1 MADEFDTSNS
11 GGIAA
16 TTWSY
21 DNPYIDPGTAPDDLG
36 VFFDEWG
43 LALGDY
49 VGAPGT
55 PAFGEASDWEGTVFD
70 PNSSEGL
77 FYEFKDTAPTSIT
90 ADAEYGRY
98 AEMLGVL
105 PEDIAGLPLSDLSAA
120 LDTPSAPA
128 ATPVLDANAE
138 YQKAWGKPAPAGTF
152 RGYDPVGT
160 STMGGYALPMSQS
173 ANWQPSQFNAAQ
185 QARNDAAAARKAAG
199 RGQVAAGQA
208 AGAAAGDATQY
219 QLQALDKI
227 KGYLEKNLDPEKLA
241 GISAAQDRARVKASL
256 DLQKEVDPGMA
267 KVRQAAQDRV
277 LASLTGMENSPAN
290 QLAKQAATLAST
302 EAANPATL
310 ALQEKFLTRANEEL
324 DLGTTLPSD
333 LQAEL
338 VQAGLQRAGAVTGSA
353 GAGSGVGRNIATQL
367 FGQAALQLRAQR
379 QAAAQTLSNSAQQL
393 QQSRLQL
400 LSGLFPALKQNQL
413 ADLNAAGGAFQASDA
428 AVPKVGMGGNE
439 LVNTYLA
446 KIGAMTQ
453 NIQDVGRVAGQGTLA
468 SGQAAGQI
476 LGGAAA
482 SGGSASVALPDY
494 TSWLSKVGLS

>member
-1 MADEFDTSNS
+1 MPVEYDLADYQTESDLQWFFDNS
-11 GGIAA
+11 
-16 TTWSY
+16 
-21 DNPYIDPGTAPDDLG
+21 DLG
-36 VFFDEWG
+36 PGEY
-43 LALGDY
+43 A
-49 VGAPGT
+49 GAPGT
-55 PAFGEASDWEGTVFD
+55 PAYGDDASAWENTYFDPGNEASPFYGPSAGLAAD
-70 PNSSEGL
+70 NSS
-77 FYEFKDTAPTSIT
+77 YD
-90 ADAEYGRY
+90 RY
-98 AEMLGVL
+98 AEMLGVS

-120 LDTPSAPA
+120 LDAPAPA
-128 ATPVLDANAE
+128 ASAAAAPMAT
-138 YQKAWGKPAPAGTF
+138 GPAGTF
-152 RGYDPVGT
+152 RGYEPVGT
-160 STMGGYALPMSQS
+160 STSGGYALPMSQS

-185 QARNDAAAARKAAG
+185 QARNDAAAARKSAG

-256 DLQKEVDPGMA
+256 ALQQEVDPGMA

-277 LASLTGMENSPAN
+277 LSSLTGMENSPAN

-302 EAANPATL
+302 EAANPATK
-310 ALQEKFLTRANEEL
+310 ALQEKFLSRANEEM
-324 DLGTTLPSD
+324 DLGATLPSD

-338 VQAGLQRAGAVTGSA
+338 VQAGLQRAGSVTGSA

-400 LSGLFPALKQNQL
+400 LSGLFPSLKQNQL

-482 SGGSASVALPDY
+482 SGGSASASLPDY
-494 TSWLSKVGLS
+494 SSWLSKVGLS